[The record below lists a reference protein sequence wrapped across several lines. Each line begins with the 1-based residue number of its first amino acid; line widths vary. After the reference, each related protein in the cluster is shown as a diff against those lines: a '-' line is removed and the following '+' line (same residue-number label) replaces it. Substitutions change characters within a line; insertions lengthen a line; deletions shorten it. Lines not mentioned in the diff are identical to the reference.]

1 MTERYPSTFTDVA
14 SRGAASFSAHPI
26 AGERCWR
33 EQKQSGRLGPE
44 RAGAGT
50 GNHRD
55 RRAQRGHQR
64 QGNSAQQI
72 PALRDLAGYKSA

>member
-1 MTERYPSTFTDVA
+1 MKDRYLSTFSDVA
-14 SRGAASFSAHPI
+14 SRSAAPFSAHPV
-26 AGERCWR
+26 AGERCRR
-33 EQKQSGRLGPE
+33 EQKQSGRLRPE

-55 RRAQRGHQR
+55 RRDQRGHQR
-64 QGNSAQQI
+64 QGNSTHQI